1 MSRSIAVNPKLKA
14 AQYAVRGAITARAQ
28 QIQDDLANPATKGKY
43 NFGEVIYCNI
53 GNPQQLNQKP
63 LTYNRQ
69 VMALIDAPFLLED
82 EVVCSRFPKDV
93 IARAK
98 SMVAG
103 IGGPNKT
110 GAYTHSQG
118 YAFVR
123 NNVAE
128 FITNRDRKNGAV
140 ADLPAADAANIFLTD
155 GASTG
160 VKMIMQVI
168 LGATPTDAL
177 MIPIPQYPLYT
188 GMLPLM
194 NGLEAPYYL
203 DEDAGWA
210 MTRTD
215 LEKAYETS
223 TSKGHYPK
231 GLVVIN
237 PGNPTGQVLES
248 KIISEVIEFA
258 HSKNLVIIADEVYQ
272 ENIYAP
278 GKTFHSF
285 REMLLRNPSESI
297 RKETPLVSLHTTSKG
312 IIGEC
317 GRRGGFAEF
326 MNFESDVFAEIVKI
340 SSMGLCS
347 NVNGQVMTDLMVKEP
362 QQGEESYESYRGEWD
377 AIFAS
382 LKKRAVQLE
391 EQLNNIPGLKC
402 NPVEGSMYGY
412 ANLTLPNSFVQ
423 SVEKDNA
430 ANNTKFAP
438 DFIWARELLEETGIV
453 VVPGSGFGQ
462 KEGTWHFRTTILPPE
477 AQMESMTKRMRD
489 FQEGFN
495 KRYQ

>member
-1 MSRSIAVNPKLKA
+1 MSRIAVNPKLKA

-28 QIQDDLANPATKGKY
+28 EIQEDLAHPTTAAKY
-43 NFGEVIYCNI
+43 SFGEVIYCNI

-63 LTYNRQ
+63 LTFNRQ
-69 VMALIDAPFLLED
+69 VMALIDAPFMLDD
-82 EVVCSRFPKDV
+82 EVICSRLPKDAV
-93 IARAK
+93 ARAK
-98 SMVAG
+98 SMVAS

-118 YAFVR
+118 YAFIR
-123 NNVAE
+123 KNVAD
-128 FITNRDRKNGAV
+128 FITTRDRKNSEV
-140 ADLPAADAANIFLTD
+140 ADLPTADPANIFLTD
-155 GASTG
+155 GVFTG

-194 NGLEAPYYL
+194 SGLEAPYFL

-210 MTRTD
+210 MTRPD
-215 LEKAYETS
+215 LEKAYASS
-223 TSKGHYPK
+223 TAKGHHPK

-237 PGNPTGQVLES
+237 PGNPTGQVLDS
-248 KIISEVIEFA
+248 KVISEVIEFA
-258 HSKNLVIIADEVYQ
+258 HSKNLVLIADEVYQ
-272 ENIYAP
+272 ENIYAH
-278 GKTFHSF
+278 GKKFHSF
-285 REMLLRNPSESI
+285 REMLLRNPSAEV
-297 RKETPLVSLHTTSKG
+297 RKETSLVSLQTTSKG

-326 MNFESDVFAEIVKI
+326 TNFESDAFAQIVKI
-340 SSMGLCS
+340 ASMGLCA

-362 QQGEESYESYRGEWD
+362 QQGDESYESYREEWNN
-377 AIFAS
+377 IFAS
-382 LKKRAVQLE
+382 LKKRAVLLE
-391 EQLNNIPGLKC
+391 QQLNEIPGLKC

-412 ANLTLPNSFVQ
+412 ANLSLPNSFVDKVKQ
-423 SVEKDNA
+423 DNE
-430 ANNTKFAP
+430 ANGTKLQP
-438 DFIWARELLEETGIV
+438 DFVWATQLLEETGIV

-477 AQMESMTKRMRD
+477 EQMDAMTKRMRA

-495 KRYQ
+495 KKFQ